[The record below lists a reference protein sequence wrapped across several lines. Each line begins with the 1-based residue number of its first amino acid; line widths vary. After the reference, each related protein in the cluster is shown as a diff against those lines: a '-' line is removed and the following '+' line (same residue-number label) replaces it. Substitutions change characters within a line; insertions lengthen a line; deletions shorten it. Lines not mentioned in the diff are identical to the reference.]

1 MIGIRRFILISV
13 LSVICCA
20 LCHNLFAQKKDSL
33 TAQKTDTLRFPLK
46 DRRGDPFSWQYHNP
60 FDLSDTSIIKQDI
73 QYDPVTRQYYIIE
86 KIGNTYYRKPT
97 YLTFDE
103 FWKLQSQQ
111 AEKDYFS
118 SRSKTIFDLNRKT
131 LRPPPRVYEKLFDR
145 IFGVAPGGLK
155 VDIKPEGTVDLTAG
169 YQGQN
174 IKNPTLPE
182 RARKNGGFDFNMDAN
197 VNIMGNIGDKLKL
210 PISYNTLANFDFENQ
225 LKLDYK
231 GMDDEIIKSV
241 EAGTISWQSKGSL
254 MASVQSLFGIKTQL
268 QFGKLFVTAAIANQ
282 RSQRQSLTLQGGG
295 LNQVIN
301 KKLDDYDE
309 NKHFLLAQYF
319 RNNYNTAMS
328 TLPVVKSQVQILR
341 LEVWVTNRNGSTTN
355 TRSIVGLMDLAE
367 GKPHD
372 SVHIHGTGA
381 TLPENGAND
390 LYPFLAAN
398 ANENRNPAM
407 INTVLLTHGLTP
419 VNDFEKTF
427 ARKLE
432 PSEYYFNPQVGF
444 LSLSQQLQP
453 DDVLAVAYQ
462 YTYNGKVFQVGEFSQ
477 DVTVDS
483 TQGVQKV
490 LFLKLLKATSQRP
503 NLPIWD
509 LMMKNVYSLDV
520 TGVQRDGFNINV
532 LYQEP
537 SGGIKRY
544 LPETWLQYK
553 CSLPGA

>member
-182 RARKNGGFDFNMDAN
+182 R
-197 VNIMGNIGDKLKL
+197 
-210 PISYNTLANFDFENQ
+210 IS
-225 LKLDYK
+225 
-231 GMDDEIIKSV
+231 
-241 EAGTISWQSKGSL
+241 
-254 MASVQSLFGIKTQL
+254 
-268 QFGKLFVTAAIANQ
+268 
-282 RSQRQSLTLQGGG
+282 
-295 LNQVIN
+295 VIN
-301 KKLDDYDE
+301 
-309 NKHFLLAQYF
+309 
-319 RNNYNTAMS
+319 
-328 TLPVVKSQVQILR
+328 
-341 LEVWVTNRNGSTTN
+341 
-355 TRSIVGLMDLAE
+355 
-367 GKPHD
+367 
-372 SVHIHGTGA
+372 
-381 TLPENGAND
+381 
-390 LYPFLAAN
+390 
-398 ANENRNPAM
+398 
-407 INTVLLTHGLTP
+407 
-419 VNDFEKTF
+419 
-427 ARKLE
+427 
-432 PSEYYFNPQVGF
+432 
-444 LSLSQQLQP
+444 
-453 DDVLAVAYQ
+453 
-462 YTYNGKVFQVGEFSQ
+462 
-477 DVTVDS
+477 
-483 TQGVQKV
+483 
-490 LFLKLLKATSQRP
+490 
-503 NLPIWD
+503 
-509 LMMKNVYSLDV
+509 
-520 TGVQRDGFNINV
+520 
-532 LYQEP
+532 
-537 SGGIKRY
+537 
-544 LPETWLQYK
+544 
-553 CSLPGA
+553 